1 MINEDVIVE
10 NASDVLARNLR
21 AEVAEWER
29 RVIDAE
35 NELSRNRY
43 ALQFVREDLARA
55 EALATKATP

>member
-1 MINEDVIVE
+1 MINEDVTVE

-35 NELSRNRY
+35 NELSRKRY

-55 EALATKATP
+55 EALATKVTT